1 MDLLLLYFFAAVIIS
16 FICSILESV
25 LLSVNMAYISVLEK
39 ERPTAGALLKSHKIG
54 INKSI
59 ASILILN
66 TVANTLGA
74 AAVGAQAES
83 IYGHGAVFYVSI
95 VLTFAILFFSEII
108 PKTIGAVYWKSL
120 APAAAYVIRFFIW
133 LTYPIILMT
142 LFVTNR
148 ISKEDDLMSLSKAE
162 LIESTLLSE
171 DEGVLGEKE
180 SDVIENILLLDKIRI
195 KEILTPRTVVF
206 GLDGNRTIKDIVE
219 NESAIF
225 KFSRVPVFDES
236 IENTTGIVMTKKI
249 FQQALKDDSVVL
261 NSIKKD
267 IDYYNSSGGGLT
279 ISGGEPT
286 LNFDFSLNLLKGA
299 KELGINTNIETNGY
313 FNWNKFK
320 ELLPFLDLIYCDIKI
335 IDADKNKEILKGN
348 SPKMIENI
356 KRLSEID
363 VPVEFRIPLIPTFT
377 STDENLNDI
386 INLLKTLSIKKIHLL
401 PYHNMGEA
409 KADKINN
416 KLHKLEL
423 NYLSQDDLNN
433 IKILFNNAGIK
444 VKLNN

>member
-66 TVANTLGA
+66 TIANTLGA

-83 IYGHGAVFYVSI
+83 IYGHGAVVYVSI
-95 VLTFAILFFSEII
+95 ILTFAILFFSEII

-120 APAAAYVIRFFIW
+120 APTAAYVIRFFIW
-133 LTYPIILMT
+133 ITYPIILMT

-148 ISKEDDLMSLSKAE
+148 ISKKDDTLSLTKEE

-219 NESAIF
+219 NEPAIF
-225 KFSRVPVFDES
+225 KFSRVPVFEES
-236 IENTTGIVMTKKI
+236 IEYTTGIVMTKKI
-249 FQQALKDDSVVL
+249 FHQALKDDSVALKTIQKDIFKISENLPVSKAL
-261 NSIKKD
+261 DLFIKKKEHMFLVLD
-267 IDYYNSSGGGLT
+267 GYDQTEGIVTLEDCVET
-279 ISGGEPT
+279 I
-286 LNFDFSLNLLKGA
+286 
-299 KELGINTNIETNGY
+299 LGVEIVDES
-313 FNWNKFK
+313 
-320 ELLPFLDLIYCDIKI
+320 DS
-335 IDADKNKEILKGN
+335 DADMREVAKHKMRMKRRLDNIPNDKE
-348 SPKMIENI
+348 
-356 KRLSEID
+356 
-363 VPVEFRIPLIPTFT
+363 
-377 STDENLNDI
+377 
-386 INLLKTLSIKKIHLL
+386 
-401 PYHNMGEA
+401 
-409 KADKINN
+409 
-416 KLHKLEL
+416 
-423 NYLSQDDLNN
+423 
-433 IKILFNNAGIK
+433 
-444 VKLNN
+444 